1 MYGIDVLMM
10 AVFGG
15 AQERTPAQW
24 KDLLSQGGFELVDFH
39 ATRSLVHWVEAKP
52 KPI

>member
-1 MYGIDVLMM
+1 MYQIDVQMM
-10 AVFGG
+10 GFFGE

-39 ATRSLVHWVEAKP
+39 ATWSLVHWMEAKP